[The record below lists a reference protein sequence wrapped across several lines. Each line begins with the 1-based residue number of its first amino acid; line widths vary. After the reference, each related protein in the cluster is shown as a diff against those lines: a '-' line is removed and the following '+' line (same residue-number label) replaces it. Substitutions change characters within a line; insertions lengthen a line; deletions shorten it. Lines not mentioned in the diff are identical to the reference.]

1 MDINTVLIKSSN
13 INKQELLDFIEK
25 YDIEFEDLSSVEGYE
40 VLPID
45 DEDIECF
52 NISEEISKKFNTIT
66 ISLFICDSDYAVFH
80 LIDSDINIRIII
92 NKNLAIS
99 YDYEKLDQNADL
111 LINYVDDSISKDDIK
126 RIINE
131 EYIFAEDGL
140 SKILDLFHI
149 NFNEIVSSN
158 E

>member
-1 MDINTVLIKSSN
+1 MGMDINAVLIKSSN

-25 YDIEFEDLSSVEGYE
+25 YDIGFEDLSSIEGYE

-66 ISLFICDSDYAVFH
+66 ISLFSFDSDFAIFQLNDV
-80 LIDSDINIRIII
+80 DTTIRIVF
-92 NKNLAIS
+92 NKEIALS
-99 YDYEKLDQNADL
+99 YDYEKLDQNVDL
-111 LINYVDDSISKDDIK
+111 LINYVDGSISKDDIK
-126 RIINE
+126 RIISE

-140 SKILDLFHI
+140 SKILELFHI
-149 NFNEIVSSN
+149 DYNELVQ
-158 E
+158 